1 MPDQIGKQTTSGKPV
16 HIAIPGNET
25 PEILNDKDERNDID
39 GISIRRHSWQY
50 SENGFNTLTANTVWL
65 PENRPQSHA
74 GNIKMDKTLNSC
86 DIHTDSPAAS
96 IPESIDLGSG
106 DNSHACEMA
115 KDILINIV
123 ENAVTKDVPMSGIDR
138 MGCNDYNDHTKE
150 EKLLDPVNNDIATS
164 ERTSEI
170 IPEPNH
176 SIVDEIQENN
186 HLKDVSFKATY
197 ISEILDEIIDLTVKE
212 PKILNLPNIH
222 LEEHS
227 NCPKDTFQINI
238 LNEFKEH
245 ESNEKDKIDA
255 LATRRATKTKTL
267 VSSFDPIHF
276 KTILLQDQ
284 SSSQP
289 LDTRAISATLHLL
302 LNTPSNIL
310 AFHLT
315 KIDYNLFFPS
325 SHSLDGRESGL
336 FMSSGF
342 RNGVDD
348 KHLQIFLSD
357 VLERSV
363 CLKKFVIVTIC
374 TAKNIKES
382 ARICSKWIR
391 IATHLIQKLGNL
403 FGFFNVLSGLN
414 GNQLIQWGDL
424 WIYLKEVMYYLKFL
438 MNPYKAYRYFSN
450 EIITIVIIY
459 LL

>member
-1 MPDQIGKQTTSGKPV
+1 MYPWC
-16 HIAIPGNET
+16 N
-25 PEILNDKDERNDID
+25 LN
-39 GISIRRHSWQY
+39 
-50 SENGFNTLTANTVWL
+50 
-65 PENRPQSHA
+65 
-74 GNIKMDKTLNSC
+74 
-86 DIHTDSPAAS
+86 
-96 IPESIDLGSG
+96 
-106 DNSHACEMA
+106 
-115 KDILINIV
+115 
-123 ENAVTKDVPMSGIDR
+123 VP
-138 MGCNDYNDHTKE
+138 
-150 EKLLDPVNNDIATS
+150 PS

-170 IPEPNH
+170 IPEPNY
-176 SIVDEIQENN
+176 SRVEEIKVVSQ
-186 HLKDVSFKATY
+186 LKDVSFKATH

-222 LEEHS
+222 WEEHS
-227 NCPKDTFQINI
+227 DCAKDAIQINI

-245 ESNEKDKIDA
+245 ESNEKDKIHVN
-255 LATRRATKTKTL
+255 LTIKATKSKTYM
-267 VSSFDPIHF
+267 SSFDPIHF

-284 SSSQP
+284 STSQP

-325 SHSLDGRESGL
+325 SHSLDGGESGL
-336 FMSSGF
+336 FMSSRF
-342 RNGVDD
+342 RNGVEDQD
-348 KHLQIFLSD
+348 LQIFLSD

-403 FGFFNVLSGLN
+403 FGFFSVLSGLN

-424 WIYLKEVMYYLKFL
+424 WIYLKEHH
-438 MNPYKAYRYFSN
+438 AGD
-450 EIITIVIIY
+450 
-459 LL
+459 

>member
-1 MPDQIGKQTTSGKPV
+1 MPDQIGKQTSSGKQV
-16 HIAIPGNET
+16 QIAMPGDET
-25 PEILNDKDERNDID
+25 PEILNDNDERNYID

-65 PENRPQSHA
+65 SENRPKSHA
-74 GNIKMDKTLNSC
+74 GNVKTDKILNSC
-86 DIHTDSPAAS
+86 DINTDSPAAS
-96 IPESIDLGSG
+96 IPENSYSGSG

-138 MGCNDYNDHTKE
+138 IGCNDYNDHTDE

-164 ERTSEI
+164 EKTSEI
-170 IPEPNH
+170 ISEPNH
-176 SIVDEIQENN
+176 SIVEEIQENY
-186 HLKDVSFKATY
+186 HPKDVSFKATY

-212 PKILNLPNIH
+212 PKILNLPNIYW
-222 LEEHS
+222 EEHS
-227 NCPKDTFQINI
+227 NCTKETFQINI
-238 LNEFKEH
+238 SNEFKEH
-245 ESNEKDKIDA
+245 DSNEKEKIDVNP
-255 LATRRATKTKTL
+255 TIKATKTKTYM
-267 VSSFDPIHF
+267 SSFDPIHF

-325 SHSLDGRESGL
+325 SHSRDGGESGL
-336 FMSSGF
+336 FMSSRF
-342 RNGVDD
+342 HNGVDD
-348 KHLQIFLSD
+348 QDLQIFLSD

-382 ARICSKWIR
+382 SRICSKWIR

-403 FGFFNVLSGLN
+403 FGFFSVLSGLN

-424 WIYLKEVMYYLKFL
+424 WIYLKEVMYCLTFLINTLKS
-438 MNPYKAYRYFSN
+438 YI
-450 EIITIVIIY
+450 EI
-459 LL
+459 LFE